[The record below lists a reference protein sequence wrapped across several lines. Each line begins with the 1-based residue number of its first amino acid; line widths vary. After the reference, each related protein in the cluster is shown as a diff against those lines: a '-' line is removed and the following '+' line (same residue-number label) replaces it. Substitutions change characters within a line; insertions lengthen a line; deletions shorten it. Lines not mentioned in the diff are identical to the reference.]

1 MTAGLEAGD
10 AEAPYVTNMES
21 DYEFGSERIGANEL

>member
-10 AEAPYVTNMES
+10 AAASYATNMES
-21 DYEFGSERIGANEL
+21 DYEFDSEGIGAN